1 MTSLK
6 EIVTHGK
13 SVRPP
18 KFILYGV
25 QGIGKSTF
33 GASLP
38 SPIFLQTEDGLGSI
52 DCAKFPLA
60 KGFYDVI
67 EYLDLLLEEEHKYK
81 SLVLDSLD
89 WLEKL
94 INQEVCRDFG
104 VSDIAAVSFGRGYS
118 TGLSYWSTILD
129 KLDAIRERGI
139 IVCLLAHS
147 AITRFDTPLS
157 DSYDQFTLDL
167 YKKTSPMLQ
176 EWAEAVLFVNYKVY
190 TRKVETGFGQS
201 TIKPVGSGERAI
213 YTCERPAFK
222 AKNRWDL
229 PEEMPF
235 EWKLLADAIKKCL
248 GPKKKTSEIK
258 IELAEPI
265 IETPV
270 INEIV
275 IIE

>member
-18 KFILYGV
+18 KFILYGIE
-25 QGIGKSTF
+25 GIGKSTF

-38 SPIFLQTEDGLGSI
+38 NPIFLQTEDGLGSI
-52 DCAKFPLA
+52 DCAKLPLCH
-60 KGFYDVI
+60 GYYEVI
-67 EYLDLLLEEEHKYK
+67 ERLDMLLNEEHNYK
-81 SLVLDSLD
+81 TLVIDTID

-94 INQEVCRDFG
+94 LFQEVCRDF
-104 VSDIAAVSFGRGYS
+104 SANDIGAIAFGRGQ
-118 TGLSYWSTILD
+118 TAAMAYWKIILD
-129 KLDAIRERGI
+129 KLDAIRNSGI
-139 IVCLLAHS
+139 IICLLGHS
-147 AITRFDTPLS
+147 TITRFETPLA
-157 DSYDQFTLDL
+157 DGYDKYSLDL
-167 YKKTSPMLQ
+167 YKKSSAMIRQ
-176 EWAEAVLFVNYKVY
+176 WAEAVLFVNYKVY
-190 TRKVETGFGQS
+190 TRKVDTGFGQT
-201 TIKPVGSGERAI
+201 TIKAIGSGERAI
-213 YTCERPAFK
+213 YTCERPAYD
-222 AKNRWDL
+222 AKNHWGL

-235 EWKLLADAIKKCL
+235 EWKPLADAIKKCL

-270 INEIV
+270 INEIA